1 MLFVK
6 NGGKLLL
13 PERQKNLLGFF
24 KYFNGGFVIRKK
36 CFMLTGKFKLIDVE
50 LQQHLQVHPILMY
63 DQFG

>member
-24 KYFNGGFVIRKK
+24 KSFNGGFIIRKK

-50 LQQHLQVHPILMY
+50 LKQHQQVHPSLMY